1 MCLWVIIFTIKMN
14 KGLRY
19 LFGIALWFAPMI
31 ASAAIPQGYYTS
43 LNGKMG
49 GDSDTQAYTDL
60 PLGVRTMGNM
70 IHFTCGSPHTDGCI
84 YNAAGQLITRLPV
97 IENNMEVTL
106 PSGIYFITTNQMQ
119 RPIKIVAK

>member
-1 MCLWVIIFTIKMN
+1 MCLWEKLFTMRMK
-14 KGLRY
+14 KKLKY
-19 LFGIALWFAPMI
+19 LFWIALWFTPMI
-31 ASAAIPQGYYTS
+31 ATAAIPQGYYTS
-43 LNGKMG
+43 GI
-49 GDSDTQAYTDL
+49 TTDL
-60 PLGVRTMGNM
+60 PLGVRTLGNM
-70 IHFTCGSPHTDGCI
+70 IHFTCGTPHTDGCI